1 LSSSDIN
8 NPRQSFEEVYV
19 SNGYIDI
26 IKDSYLQ
33 KGIDLHGD
41 KMIVFETP
49 ISYQVDT
56 IEDFEFLKYIL
67 KKNEKK

>member
-1 LSSSDIN
+1 MSSSDIN

-26 IKDSYLQ
+26 IKNSHLQ

-67 KKNEKK
+67 KKNEEK